1 MAAPRTLRENPNMK
15 SRGEGEEL
23 DQQTAPGCT
32 FHTGV
37 PLNLPVAFQPAS
49 CITGEGVIGMLRSRD
64 KWDPHV
70 RCYRMKEGTH
80 PVPPIAGV
88 VAVGITC
95 EIVHNAG
102 ETRRSSRPIYHG
114 F

>member
-1 MAAPRTLRENPNMK
+1 
-15 SRGEGEEL
+15 
-23 DQQTAPGCT
+23 
-32 FHTGV
+32 
-37 PLNLPVAFQPAS
+37 
-49 CITGEGVIGMLRSRD
+49 MLRSRD